1 MGVEGQQKSAFRG
14 SPHGAWITSIGIAKV
29 YTI

>member
-1 MGVEGQQKSAFRG
+1 MGVERWQKSAFRG
-14 SPHGAWITSIGIAKV
+14 SLDGAWITSIGMLKV